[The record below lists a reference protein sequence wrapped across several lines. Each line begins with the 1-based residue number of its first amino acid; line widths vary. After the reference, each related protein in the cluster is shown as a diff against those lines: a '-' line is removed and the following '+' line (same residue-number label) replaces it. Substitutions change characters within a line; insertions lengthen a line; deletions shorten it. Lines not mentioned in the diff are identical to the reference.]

1 MKNLLK
7 TLTLISILALT
18 SCSNEETTANG
29 SENDQAITEMEQTPL
44 AANDVADNVVI
55 NGGTKNAGVP
65 PTPNEAISL
74 DVSSSSSTAFL
85 GEGFDIEIT
94 SDAVVVGAYLQFKS
108 NDGVVSDSYYDI
120 DLNSNAAGKASR
132 NSFDFSRKLLKSA
145 SKEENDT
152 TLDVDFNTNI
162 APGTFC
168 YVICVYDGE
177 GNISAPSEVCVTVE
191 AWGGNS
197 SLVANWELTKEE
209 NITPDETFVFE
220 VGEPDCNEATL
231 SCDGAQQSVSFEF
244 CSTQDYGI
252 MEIRSD
258 GTFSLDFKGTEEDY
272 DFNTATS
279 TCEVAIEELEYR
291 VQINGNWAYVN
302 DENRLTL
309 VGYSF
314 LTLDFG
320 ETQEEFY
327 SGGNGELVYDG
338 LAQIDGNTLLITER
352 YASFSDD
359 VIDSS
364 YNYYFEK

>member
-1 MKNLLK
+1 MKNLIP
-7 TLTLISILALT
+7 TLTLLFIASLT
-18 SCSNEETTANG
+18 SCSNEETTANN
-29 SENDQAITEMEQTPL
+29 SANDQAISELEQTPL

-55 NGGTKNAGVP
+55 SGGTKNAGAP

-74 DVSSSSSTAFL
+74 DVSSSSTTAFL
-85 GEGFDIEIT
+85 GEGFDIELA
-94 SDAVVVGAYLQFKS
+94 SDAAVVGAYLQFKS
-108 NDGVVSDSYYDI
+108 NDGDVSDSYYDI
-120 DLNSNAAGKASR
+120 DLSSNAAGKASR
-132 NSFDFSRKLLKSA
+132 KSLGLSRKLLQST
-145 SKEENDT
+145 SREQNDT

-162 APGTFC
+162 EPGTFC
-168 YVICVYDGE
+168 YVVCVYDGE

-220 VGEPDCNEATL
+220 VGEPDCYETTF
-231 SCDGAQQSVSFEF
+231 SCDGAQQSVSFEV

-258 GTFSLDFKGTEEDY
+258 GTFSLDFKGTEQDY
-272 DFNTATS
+272 DFNEVSS
-279 TCEVAIEELEYR
+279 TCEVNLEELEYR

-314 LTLDFG
+314 VTLEFG
-320 ETQEEFY
+320 ETEEEFY
-327 SGGNGELVYDG
+327 SGGDGELVYDG
-338 LAQIDGNTLLITER
+338 LAEVNGNTLLITER
-352 YASFSDD
+352 YGSFSDD